1 MIQCVN
7 PAQCY
12 GCTACASVCPK
23 GAIAMKENEEG
34 FKYPSVDE
42 NACVSCGLCKKVC
55 PVLNRRVSEKG
66 SVRTAYGVQ
75 HTDPEVLKNSTS
87 GGMFTALSDRIFAEG
102 GVVCGAAFDEQM
114 TVRHIRATTV
124 EERNAMRGSKYV
136 QSDLGEIFAEIKR
149 DLSDGRK
156 VLFTGTPCQVDGLRR
171 FLGDHTEGLVCVD
184 LICHGSPS
192 PKILREQFRFIE
204 KKTRRKLV
212 NYQFRPKRWSWHV
225 HREIA
230 HLEGGKELHSNAYSD
245 LWQQIYYMR
254 LCHRPSC
261 HSCQYSNIDRVGDLT
276 IADCRGIDKIV
287 PDFGSDA
294 GVSLVLVNTPLGEEV
309 MEKLLS
315 TMKTQELSLESVMQP
330 PLRQPSKPNGRREHF
345 WAIYHKD
352 GYEAAI
358 KFYFGKHYALKYK
371 IKKILKKL

>member
-23 GAIAMKENEEG
+23 GAITMKENEEG
-34 FKYPSVDE
+34 FKHPSVDE
-42 NACVSCGLCKKVC
+42 SACVSCGLCKKVC
-55 PVLNRRVSEKG
+55 PVLNRRVSETG
-66 SVRTAYGVQ
+66 SVRAAYAMQ
-75 HTDPEVLKNSTS
+75 HTDPEVLKESTS
-87 GGMFTALSDRIFAEG
+87 GGMFTALSDLILNEG
-102 GVVCGAAFDEQM
+102 GVVYGAALDEQM
-114 TVRHIRATTV
+114 TVRHIRATKA

-136 QSDLGEIFAEIKR
+136 QSDLGDVFAEIKR
-149 DLSDGRK
+149 DLSEGRR

-171 FLGDHTEGLVCVD
+171 FLGEKTEGLLCVD

-192 PKILREQFRFIE
+192 PKILAEQFRFLE
-204 KKTRRKLV
+204 KRTRKKMTGYR
-212 NYQFRPKRWSWHV
+212 FRPKRWSWHV

-230 HLEGGKELHSNAYSD
+230 FFEGGKEYHSNPYSD

-261 HSCQYSNIDRVGDLT
+261 HSCQYSNLDRVGDLT
-276 IADCRGIDKIV
+276 IADCRGIDKIA
-287 PDFGSDA
+287 PDFGSNP
-294 GVSLVLVNTPLGEEV
+294 GVSLVFANTALGEEV
-309 MEKLLS
+309 LAALCPS
-315 TMKTQELSLESVMQP
+315 MKTREVSVADVMQP
-330 PLRQPSKPNGRREHF
+330 PLRQPSKPNARREQF
-345 WAIYHKD
+345 WAVYHKD

-371 IKKILKKL
+371 IKKILKKM